1 MAMVTIICPETGRP
15 VSTGIETDTETFE
28 RLPNAYADLKC
39 PLCGRVHR
47 WRKSDATLVDGAR
60 APVDRPKP

>member
-28 RLPNAYADLKC
+28 RLPNAYAELKC
-39 PLCGRVHR
+39 PLCGRLHR
-47 WRKSDATLVDGAR
+47 WRKSDAALVDGSGA
-60 APVDRPKP
+60 AGEPPKP